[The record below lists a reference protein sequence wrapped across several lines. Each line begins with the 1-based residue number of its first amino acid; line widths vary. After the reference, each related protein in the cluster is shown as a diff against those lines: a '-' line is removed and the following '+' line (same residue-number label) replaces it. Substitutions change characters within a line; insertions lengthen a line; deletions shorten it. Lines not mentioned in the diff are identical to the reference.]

1 MKFAFI
7 LLSIT
12 FLFSC
17 GTSKKVKGDGE
28 GQTIKMK
35 STSEI
40 KPAVLGFTKEI
51 NDQLQPV
58 KIESASIEGNTL
70 TLTISYSGG
79 CVDNTFEFQGSTSIS
94 KSLPAIR
101 PCLLL
106 RKGSV
111 DNCKALIK
119 RELKFDISELAYKKE
134 AGNEIMLTIDGYEG
148 KLSYKFM

>member
-1 MKFAFI
+1 MKFAYI
-7 LLSIT
+7 LFSLSI
-12 FLFSC
+12 LFSC

-28 GQTIKMK
+28 GQTITVKPN
-35 STSEI
+35 SEI
-40 KPAVLGFTKEI
+40 KPAVLGYSKEI
-51 NDQLQPV
+51 SDQVQPV
-58 KIESASIEGNTL
+58 KIEKASIDGNTL
-70 TLTISYSGG
+70 TISISYSGG
-79 CVDNTFEFQGSTSIS
+79 CVDNIFEFQGSTSIS

-101 PCLLL
+101 PCMLL